1 MTKVAR
7 TVFVFGIYLYGLGA
21 TLLIAPNPFL
31 DFFGLP
37 PVNDIWIRALGMAF
51 LFLATYHVVAARHE
65 FTPLFRVSVYLRA
78 LVIAFFAG
86 FVVLGLVKPVLIL
99 FGCFDLA
106 GATWTAVSL
115 RAAHT
120 EQTVR

>member
-1 MTKVAR
+1 MTRAAR
-7 TVFVFGIYLYGLGA
+7 SVFVFGVYLYGLGA
-21 TLLIAPNPFL
+21 TLLVAPNPFL
-31 DFFGLP
+31 VLFGLP
-37 PVNDIWIRALGMAF
+37 PVSDVWIRALGMAF

-65 FTPLFRVSVYLRA
+65 FTPLFQVSVYLRG

-86 FVVLGLVKPVLIL
+86 FVVLGFVKPVLIL

-115 RAAHT
+115 RAAQT

>member
-1 MTKVAR
+1 MTKAAR
-7 TVFVFGIYLYGLGA
+7 SVFVFGIYLYGLGA
-21 TLLIAPNPFL
+21 TLMVAPNPFL
-31 DFFGLP
+31 LLFGLP
-37 PVNDIWIRALGMAF
+37 PVNDVWVRALGMAF

-65 FTPLFRVSVYLRA
+65 FMPLFRTSVYLRA

-86 FVVLGLVKPVLIL
+86 FVALGFVKPVLIL

-115 RAAHT
+115 RAEHT
-120 EQTVR
+120 AQTVR